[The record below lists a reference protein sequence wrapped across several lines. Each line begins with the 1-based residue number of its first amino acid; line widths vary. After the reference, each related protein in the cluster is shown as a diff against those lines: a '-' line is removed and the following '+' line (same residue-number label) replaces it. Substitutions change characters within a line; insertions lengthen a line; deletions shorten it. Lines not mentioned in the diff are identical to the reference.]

1 MKVEVW
7 LDESAQPIVF
17 NNVKNTYTKGLLFC
31 IYDGTM
37 VHKFPIDHL
46 FRVIETYKSM

>member
-17 NNVKNTYTKGLLFC
+17 ESIKNAYTKGPFYC
-31 IYDGTM
+31 VYDGVM

-46 FRVIETYKSM
+46 FRVIETYKGA